1 MHRVPPR
8 GRLTVCESG
17 PNGLKLLA
25 NNVASELGLVLVAN
39 PDFTEIRVSSS
50 GCIVGTSGF
59 HRSGELDEDS
69 RRRRSCR
76 IPNQHRGRKPIF
88 PRPEAVRPV
97 ILARPIPQRILKRL
111 FHGPDSNAG
120 GEQL

>member
-39 PDFTEIRVSSS
+39 PDFTEIRVSAPPGASWELQAS
-50 GCIVGTSGF
+50 TDLVNWMKIPAGADLVEFPTS
-59 HRSGELDEDS
+59 
-69 RRRRSCR
+69 
-76 IPNQHRGRKPIF
+76 I
-88 PRPEAVRPV
+88 AVESQFFRV
-97 ILARPIPQRILKRL
+97 LKR
-111 FHGPDSNAG
+111 
-120 GEQL
+120 